1 RLGGDDRRVVTQE
14 AVLVVVALLGRWRGE
29 RFGAFGP
36 VEKTFAGGLAPAAE
50 QILVVDEPAAMTE
63 ARRTGLDALRR
74 GGEVGERRGRD
85 VLPKPKRIHA
95 EEAVGKFVE
104 SVDDAELVAAGDGDA
119 AVGGDLND
127 EGLRRQGV
135 GMSDV

>member
-1 RLGGDDRRVVTQE
+1 
-14 AVLVVVALLGRWRGE
+14 AVLVVVALLGRRRGE

-50 QILVVDEPAAMTE
+50 QILVVDEPAAITE
-63 ARRTGLDALRR
+63 ARRAGLDALRG

-95 EEAVGKFVE
+95 EEAVGE
-104 SVDDAELVAAGDGDA
+104 LVDRVDRAELVAAGEDDPP
-119 AVGGDLND
+119 VGGDLDD